1 MSDVDDAVRMAGVAA
16 KEVVQEMVGMLKPAM
31 TKPAPRFLTPKQQLE
46 RFLRMNHS
54 QFEAL
59 KQRYGEES
67 FNRYLTRMRQLARE
81 V

>member
-16 KEVVQEMVGMLKPAM
+16 KEAVQEVVGMLKPTT
-31 TKPAPRFLTPKQQLE
+31 TKSAPRLLTPKQQLE

-59 KQRYGEES
+59 KQKYGEES